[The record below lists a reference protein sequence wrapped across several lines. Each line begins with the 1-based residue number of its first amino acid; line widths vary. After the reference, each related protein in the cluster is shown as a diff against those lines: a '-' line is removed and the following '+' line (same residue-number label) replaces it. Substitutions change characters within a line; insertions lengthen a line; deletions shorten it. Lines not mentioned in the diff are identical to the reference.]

1 MLQNKLGGS
10 DIQTRSNQENTS
22 VNKVQSHHENETK
35 SVYRKETKS
44 IEKEK
49 SSVMTDCTRKSKEK
63 SMPNKISRS
72 KIVNLVNNNDSELE
86 EMLYSSITE
95 MEREILTYGDAND
108 LARENK
114 LLKCSISKLKQILKD
129 KLLIALKKNKEELT
143 LMFD

>member
-1 MLQNKLGGS
+1 
-10 DIQTRSNQENTS
+10 
-22 VNKVQSHHENETK
+22 
-35 SVYRKETKS
+35 
-44 IEKEK
+44 
-49 SSVMTDCTRKSKEK
+49 MTDCTRKSKEK